1 MILCICKIVY
11 GNGDNEFIRLKSQK
25 WEFINDTMST
35 EVQYASVC
43 DRTICLT
50 IDGTYKFLYI
60 LFYFIFAGRSWL
72 SSQRL
77 VSKQAI

>member
-1 MILCICKIVY
+1 M
-11 GNGDNEFIRLKSQK
+11 KSKK

-50 IDGTYKFLYI
+50 IGISVDWHMEIQFI
-60 LFYFIFAGRSWL
+60 LFIYFCRTYLTVFPEIG
-72 SSQRL
+72 
-77 VSKQAI
+77 KQTNNLTCTPLEMFSPWKNMF